1 MTNYSKTHHNFAVIT
16 CNLEVLDNPEKYLG
30 PNYASV
36 LNFWWYLETL
46 TSEQLKELEFKYN
59 WNGQHDE
66 RSMTLRNYSENVC
79 GYSNTINSGRASRTH
94 VDDIIGTFPC
104 IPAPVTFELIALQT
118 ILDRGEE
125 LIFVPMISF

>member
-1 MTNYSKTHHNFAVIT
+1 MTNYSKTHHNFAENT

-46 TSEQLKELEFKYN
+46 TSEQLKKFEIKYR
-59 WNGQHDE
+59 NGQHDE
-66 RSMTLRNYSENVC
+66 RYMTLRNYSENVC
-79 GYSNTINSGRASRTH
+79 GYSNTINSSRASRTH
-94 VDDIIGTFPC
+94 VREIIGMFPC
-104 IPAPVTFELIALQT
+104 IPAPVTLELIALQT